1 MDGGVSFL
9 LTVDVEEQINF
20 KAARECDWEASIA
33 AKCPTYH
40 TCTGNHQVVRCSGAV
55 YCRCG
60 VYMDSFL
67 LERFVE
73 IKKKEEE

>member
-1 MDGGVSFL
+1 MQSV
-9 LTVDVEEQINF
+9 VIEEQINYNPL
-20 KAARECDWEASIA
+20 RETDWEAFIA
-33 AKCPTYH
+33 NRCPTYQS
-40 TCTGNHQVVRCSGAV
+40 CDGRHQVVRCSGAV